1 MKYELLQTLLPHL
14 EAYERTYPKGQSP
27 QHFAVWLVRQTTDSA
42 QWSEPSGGQAEREQ
56 LDGAIGKLLIYLNR
70 YVKIYA
76 RKALEGSPLGTMD
89 EFVYLV
95 MLTEQG
101 ALTKSDLIQR
111 NRHEKPTGMEIIRRL
126 LALGLIA
133 QRDDLDDRRSKRLT
147 ITAAGTEVS
156 GQVAGQMTKV
166 FTLLTG
172 NLTIAEKLLL
182 LQLLDKLENFHQLVL
197 AKMKKGERG

>member
-1 MKYELLQTLLPHL
+1 MKYDLLQTLLPHL
-14 EAYERTYPKGQSP
+14 EAYERAYPKGQSP
-27 QHFAVWLVRQTTDSA
+27 QHFAVWLVRQTTDG
-42 QWSEPSGGQAEREQ
+42 PSSDEQSPDQAEREKT
-56 LDGAIGKLLIYLNR
+56 DSNIGKLLIYLNR
-70 YVKIYA
+70 YMRIYA

-101 ALTKSDLIQR
+101 PLTKSDLIQR

-133 QRDDLDDRRSKRLT
+133 QSDDLDDRRSKRLT
-147 ITAAGTEVS
+147 ITPLGTEVS
-156 GQVAGQMTKV
+156 GQVAGQMGKV
-166 FTLLTG
+166 STLLAG

-182 LQLLDKLENFHQLVL
+182 LQLLEKLENFHQLVL
-197 AKMKKGERG
+197 AKMKKGG